1 MINILRNVFLGFVVS
16 SVFKSVLQYVIILFR
31 KSFIVFRYI
40 WYITIFMFCNTFLLI
55 FDIFIFLQHSDGFDL
70 KINFKSTKKAQPPS
84 AELDIFYGLMCLIMG
99 FYPTA
104 IAFFKKRVLFFQ
116 LTFRKLVS
124 HEFFWQNTF
133 CRLLLLS

>member
-1 MINILRNVFLGFVVS
+1 MS

-40 WYITIFMFCNTFLLI
+40 WYIAFLCFATLFIDFRYFC
-55 FDIFIFLQHSDGFDL
+55 IFLQHSDGFDL

-104 IAFFKKRVLFFQ
+104 IAFCQKRVLFFQ

>member
-1 MINILRNVFLGFVVS
+1 MS

-84 AELDIFYGLMCLIMG
+84 AELDIFYGLIMG

-104 IAFFKKRVLFFQ
+104 IAFCQKRVLFFQ

-133 CRLLLLS
+133 L

>member
-1 MINILRNVFLGFVVS
+1 MS

-31 KSFIVFRYI
+31 KYFVYHIFYVSQYFFIDFQ
-40 WYITIFMFCNTFLLI
+40 C
-55 FDIFIFLQHSDGFDL
+55 FLQHFAVFEL
-70 KINFKSTKKAQPPS
+70 KINFKSTQKAQPLS
-84 AELDIFYGLMCLIMG
+84 AELDIFYGLMYLIMG

-104 IAFFKKRVLFFQ
+104 IAIYQKRVLFFQ

>member
-1 MINILRNVFLGFVVS
+1 MS

-31 KSFIVFRYI
+31 KSLSFFDIFSISQFLCFATLFIDFRY
-40 WYITIFMFCNTFLLI
+40 F
-55 FDIFIFLQHSDGFDL
+55 FIFLQHFDIFEL

-104 IAFFKKRVLFFQ
+104 IAFCQKRVLFFQ

>member
-1 MINILRNVFLGFVVS
+1 MQLFFFENIL
-16 SVFKSVLQYVIILFR
+16 LF
-31 KSFIVFRYI
+31 
-40 WYITIFMFCNTFLLI
+40 
-55 FDIFIFLQHSDGFDL
+55 FDIFYFFAGFYLFEL
-70 KINFKSTKKAQPPS
+70 KINFKSTQKAQPSS

-104 IAFFKKRVLFFQ
+104 IAIYQKRVLFFQ

>member
-1 MINILRNVFLGFVVS
+1 
-16 SVFKSVLQYVIILFR
+16 
-31 KSFIVFRYI
+31 
-40 WYITIFMFCNTFLLI
+40 MFCNTFLLI
-55 FDIFIFLQHSDGFDL
+55 FDIFLQDSTFFEL
-70 KINFKSTKKAQPPS
+70 KINSKNTQKAQPPS

-104 IAFFKKRVLFFQ
+104 IAFYQKRVLFFQ

>member
-1 MINILRNVFLGFVVS
+1 MS
-16 SVFKSVLQYVIILFR
+16 SIFKSVSQYVIILFR

-40 WYITIFMFCNTFLLI
+40 QYITFFMFCNTFLLI
-55 FDIFIFLQHSDGFDL
+55 FDIFFYFLRHFDVFEL
-70 KINFKSTKKAQPPS
+70 KINVKSTKKAQPPS

-104 IAFFKKRVLFFQ
+104 IAFCQKRVLFFQ

>member
-1 MINILRNVFLGFVVS
+1 MKPKQKDSCKIDSDFSDCFCNVFDSFCVHDKPSKNGFLGFVVS

-104 IAFFKKRVLFFQ
+104 IAFF
-116 LTFRKLVS
+116 
-124 HEFFWQNTF
+124 
-133 CRLLLLS
+133 

>member
-1 MINILRNVFLGFVVS
+1 MS
-16 SVFKSVLQYVIILFR
+16 SVFKSVLQYVIIFFR
-31 KSFIVFRYI
+31 KSFIVFSIYLV
-40 WYITIFMFCNTFLLI
+40 YHNFYVLQHFLLI
-55 FDIFIFLQHSDGFDL
+55 FDIFLQHSDGFKL
-70 KINFKSTKKAQPPS
+70 KIDFKNTKKAQPPS

-104 IAFFKKRVLFFQ
+104 IEFCQKRVLFFQ